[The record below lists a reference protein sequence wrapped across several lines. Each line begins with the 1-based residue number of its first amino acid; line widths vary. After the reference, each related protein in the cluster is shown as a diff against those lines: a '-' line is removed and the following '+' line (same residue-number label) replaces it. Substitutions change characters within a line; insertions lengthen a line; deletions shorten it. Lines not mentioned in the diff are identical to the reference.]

1 MHMYVAAAQLA
12 TQHGSTVPWIW
23 PQWSF
28 DTNPG
33 FGFVAGWVMAI
44 PGSWLGWWHMAL
56 GRFGWCQAP
65 KTWAKQG
72 GSTCSFATCLC
83 ITAG

>member
-33 FGFVAGWVMAI
+33 FGFVAGWVMAM
-44 PGSWLGWWHMAL
+44 PCLAAADRGYL
-56 GRFGWCQAP
+56 GRGWGGG
-65 KTWAKQG
+65 TW
-72 GSTCSFATCLC
+72 L
-83 ITAG
+83 